1 MENERVERE
10 LLEQCGQ
17 VVTLVECFGW
27 LQRCDECIEWL
38 EELCRAKRQRLA
50 LDPNNPWWR
59 EDRAG
64 AKLQLERRFIHIGE
78 YASGNERSPVWRE
91 IDAMFESHILTG
103 AVINFNHME
112 P

>member
-17 VVTLVECFGW
+17 VVTLVECFGCNDATSALSGSKNFIVPSVSALPW
-27 LQRCDECIEWL
+27 TQTIHGGEN
-38 EELCRAKRQRLA
+38 RA
-50 LDPNNPWWR
+50 D
-59 EDRAG
+59 

-103 AVINFNHME
+103 CDKF
-112 P
+112 